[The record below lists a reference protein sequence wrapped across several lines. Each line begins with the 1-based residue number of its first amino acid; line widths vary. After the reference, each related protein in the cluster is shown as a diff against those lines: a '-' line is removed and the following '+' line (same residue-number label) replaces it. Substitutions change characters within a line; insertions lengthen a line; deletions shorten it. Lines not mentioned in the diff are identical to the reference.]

1 MSRIDIIDDFYSP
14 LDKFKRTIRVYLPDS
29 YDADSVKHYPVIY
42 MTDGQNVFAHPR
54 SARFDTWCVNRTLD
68 VLWSEGKLD
77 REWIVCAI
85 DHEIDRFSEYTPWA
99 YPDAQIYEPR
109 GWKFLNNLTEFFVPY
124 MNAHYRTCTGP
135 ENTAFIGSSLGGL
148 MALFCGRE
156 RPDVIG
162 RIGAI
167 SPSVMWADYRCF
179 EEWNSKLP
187 NWQKIYMDMGS
198 EEHITVNGIYM
209 DYAGIVGDFYRHLLD
224 IGYSAADVTFYVDP
238 GGFHSEVCWARRF
251 DRIATSLLNDAA

>member
-29 YDADSVKHYPVIY
+29 YDADSVKHHPVIY
-42 MTDGQNVFAHPR
+42 ITHRHNVFAHPR

-68 VLWSEGKLD
+68 ALWSEGKLD

-109 GWKFLNNLTEFFVPY
+109 GWKFLHNLTEFFVPY

-238 GGFHSEVCWARRF
+238 GGVHSEVCWARRF